1 MTNLQYL
8 MILNKYSGRS
18 YLDPVNYCVMPWVVA
33 NYDFKELVFRDL
45 SKTLG
50 ALGSLT
56 RK

>member
-1 MTNLQYL
+1 MTNFQYL
-8 MILNKYSGRS
+8 MVLNKYSGRS
-18 YLDPVNYCVMPWVVA
+18 YLDPVNFFVVPWVVA

-50 ALGSLT
+50 SLGSLT